1 MLLKPHFRLLSAVG
15 MGLIALLSGCASDR
29 SANVYTPSEAMSESR
44 VRTGVIE
51 SVRPVKI
58 QSDSDLGKIMGAVI
72 GGVAAGGNIGKGKG
86 SIVSGTI
93 GAAVGGGAGNAI
105 GKQANSKD
113 ALEIVLQMDSGEVIS
128 IVQEADVP
136 LAVGQKV
143 RVISQG
149 RTSRV
154 VPR

>member
-1 MLLKPHFRLLSAVG
+1 MILKPEFRCLSAAAVG
-15 MGLIALLSGCASDR
+15 LLLLLTGCASDR
-29 SANVYTPSEAMSESR
+29 SANVYNPSEAMSESR
-44 VRTGVIE
+44 VRTGVVE

-58 QSDSDLGKIMGAVI
+58 QSDSDLGKIIGAII
-72 GGVAAGGNIGKGKG
+72 GGVAAGGNVGKGKG

-93 GAAVGGGAGNAI
+93 GAAVGGAAGNAI

-128 IVQEADVP
+128 IVQEPDVP
-136 LAVGQKV
+136 MAVGQKV

-149 RTSRV
+149 RVSRV